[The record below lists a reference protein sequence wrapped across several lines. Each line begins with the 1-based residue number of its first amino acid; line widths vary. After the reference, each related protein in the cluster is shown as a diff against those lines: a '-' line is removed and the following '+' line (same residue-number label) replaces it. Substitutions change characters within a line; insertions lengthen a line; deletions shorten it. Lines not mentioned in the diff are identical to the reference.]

1 MRTANGPSRARGSR
15 DAMPIIYL
23 LSREHLEL
31 ARTPAQITAV
41 LFTAIFK
48 ISRRSVRRTI
58 GDMPDAAPRKNLA
71 AADRSGAYHRTA
83 GDGRG
88 HGYGDRSPGGYD
100 VRSAFVVEVV
110 LTAFLVLTVLGTTEA
125 RAPAGFAGLAIGLV
139 LTVIH
144 LVGIPVTNT
153 SVNPARSIGP
163 ALFAGAAAQSQ
174 LWLFIVA
181 PLIGAGVAAGLFAVI
196 RPPASRLSAQ
206 VTETGAPL
214 EPLERLAR

>member
-1 MRTANGPSRARGSR
+1 M
-15 DAMPIIYL
+15 
-23 LSREHLEL
+23 
-31 ARTPAQITAV
+31 
-41 LFTAIFK
+41 
-48 ISRRSVRRTI
+48 
-58 GDMPDAAPRKNLA
+58 
-71 AADRSGAYHRTA
+71 
-83 GDGRG
+83 
-88 HGYGDRSPGGYD
+88 
-100 VRSAFVVEVV
+100 
-110 LTAFLVLTVLGTTEA
+110 LGTTEA

-181 PLIGAGVAAGLFAVI
+181 PLIGAAVAAGLFAVI

-206 VTETGAPL
+206 VTEAAAAL